1 MIAEPSVNMFD
12 EETLKNVI
20 SCAVLMSSIDG
31 EIHADEWEII
41 QGFADKHWKPDYKS
55 FTKHQK
61 LITND
66 INSILNK
73 EEKVQLKLNELVE
86 KLTGNLNAEQKNV
99 VLNLIGDVMVADGI
113 MTLEESKLFATF
125 MDKIGIR
132 IV

>member
-1 MIAEPSVNMFD
+1 MFD

-41 QGFADKHWKPDYKS
+41 QGFADKHWKSDYTS

-61 LITND
+61 SIQND
-66 INSILNK
+66 IQSILNK
-73 EEKVQLKLNELVE
+73 EDKVQLKLNELVE
-86 KLTGNLNAEQKNV
+86 KLTGNLNAEQKNI